1 MTREEQD
8 QIMEDL
14 LRWGEE
20 RGIVNRK
27 LSMFND
33 NYNAVAA
40 VQVATVSSQ
49 TKPESEDAQTSLDS

>member
-8 QIMEDL
+8 QKREAL
-14 LRWGEE
+14 LRRGEE
-20 RGIVNRK
+20 MGRVNRK

-40 VQVATVSSQ
+40 VQVATESSQ
-49 TKPESEDAQTSLDS
+49 AKPESEDAQTSLDS